1 LLSTKQPRKFLA
13 QGYGEE
19 AFIMAQKAKAL
30 KSKEDKIFD
39 VVNTIFLTLICLAV
53 LYPLYFVVIA
63 SISNPDMV
71 YNGEVWFLPKGITF
85 EGYKRIF
92 SDPKIWLG
100 YKNTV
105 VYTVLGTVIQVSL
118 TLMAAYALSRKD
130 LYGKT
135 FFMMMI
141 LFTMFFNGGLI
152 PTYLVVK
159 QLGMLNTIWAMILP
173 KAVAVWNLIVA
184 RSFFEENIPNE
195 LLEAGKID
203 GCSNTKFFLKVVLPL
218 SKPIIA
224 VMVLFYAVGQWNSY
238 FDALIY
244 LNDESLYPLQLIL
257 RNILTQNQLSVK
269 MLSDLDNLAA
279 QQQVGEIIKYG
290 IIIVGAL
297 PLLIVYPFVQKH
309 FVKGVLIGGV
319 KG

>member
-1 LLSTKQPRKFLA
+1 MASTVKK
-13 QGYGEE
+13 
-19 AFIMAQKAKAL
+19 I

-39 VVNTIFLTLICLAV
+39 VVNTIFLSLICLAV
-53 LYPLYFVVIA
+53 LYPLYFVIIA
-63 SISNPDMV
+63 SISNPNMV
-71 YNGEVWFLPKGITF
+71 YNGDVWLFPKDITF

-105 VYTVLGTVIQVSL
+105 VYTVVGTIVQVSL

-130 LYGKT
+130 FYGKS
-135 FFMMMI
+135 FFMMVI

-159 QLGMLNTIWAMILP
+159 DLGMLNTIWAMILP

-203 GCSNTKFFLKVVLPL
+203 GCSNTRFFLKVVLPL

-257 RNILTQNQLSVK
+257 RNILTQNQLSIK

-297 PLLIVYPFVQKH
+297 PLLIVYPFVQRH

>member
-1 LLSTKQPRKFLA
+1 MSEFKKNNS
-13 QGYGEE
+13 
-19 AFIMAQKAKAL
+19 AKKI

-39 VVNTIFLTLICLAV
+39 TINFIFLTLICLAV

-63 SISNPDMV
+63 SISNPDLV
-71 YNGEVWFLPKGITF
+71 YNGSVWLLPKEITF

-100 YKNTV
+100 YKNTII
-105 VYTVLGTVIQVSL
+105 YTVLGTALQVSL
-118 TLMAAYALSRKD
+118 TLLAAYALSRKD
-130 LYGKT
+130 LYGKS
-135 FFMMMI
+135 FFMLMI
-141 LFTMFFNGGLI
+141 LFTMFFSGGLI

-159 QLGMLNTIWAMILP
+159 DLGMLNTMWAMIIP
-173 KAVAVWNLIVA
+173 KAIAVWNLIVA
-184 RSFFEENIPNE
+184 RSFFESSVPNE

-203 GCSNTKFFLKVVLPL
+203 GCSNTRFFLKIVLPL

-224 VMVLFYAVGQWNSY
+224 VMVLFYAVGNWNSY

-257 RNILTQNQLSVK
+257 RNILIQNQLSVQ

-279 QQQVGEIIKYG
+279 QQHVGEIIKYG
-290 IIIVGAL
+290 VIIVAAI
-297 PLLIVYPFVQKH
+297 PLLIVYPFVQKY

>member
-1 LLSTKQPRKFLA
+1 MQT
-13 QGYGEE
+13 
-19 AFIMAQKAKAL
+19 AKTI

-71 YNGEVWFLPKGITF
+71 YNGEVWFFPKDITF

-92 SDPKIWLG
+92 SDPKIWIG

-105 VYTVLGTVIQVSL
+105 VYTVIGTVVQVSL

-130 LYGKT
+130 FYGRT

-257 RNILTQNQLSVK
+257 RNILTQNQLSIK
-269 MLSDLDNLAA
+269 MLSDLDSLAA

>member
-1 LLSTKQPRKFLA
+1 MEK
-13 QGYGEE
+13 
-19 AFIMAQKAKAL
+19 KAKKI

-39 VVNTIFLTLICLAV
+39 TINLTFLTLVCLAV
-53 LYPLYFVVIA
+53 LYPLYFIIIA
-63 SISNPDMV
+63 SFSNPDMV
-71 YNGEVWFLPKGITF
+71 YNGQVWLIPKGITF

-92 SDPKIWLG
+92 SDPKIWIG
-100 YKNTV
+100 YKNTIE
-105 VYTVLGTVIQVSL
+105 YTVLGTTIQVLL

-130 LYGKT
+130 FYGKT

-184 RSFFEENIPNE
+184 RSFFESNIPNE
-195 LLEAGKID
+195 LLEAGRID

-257 RNILTQNQLSVK
+257 RNILIQNQLSVK

>member
-1 LLSTKQPRKFLA
+1 LSKQKKNNR
-13 QGYGEE
+13 
-19 AFIMAQKAKAL
+19 AKEI
-30 KSKEDKIFD
+30 KSREDKIFD
-39 VVNTIFLTLICLAV
+39 TINFIFLTLICLAV

-63 SISNPDMV
+63 SISNPDLV
-71 YNGEVWFLPKGITF
+71 YNGSVWLLPKEITF

-100 YKNTV
+100 YKNTII
-105 VYTVLGTVIQVSL
+105 YTVLGTAVQVSL

-130 LYGKT
+130 LYGKS
-135 FFMMMI
+135 FFMLLI
-141 LFTMFFNGGLI
+141 LFTMFFSGGLI

-159 QLGMLNTIWAMILP
+159 QLGMLNTIWAMIIP
-173 KAVAVWNLIVA
+173 KAIAVWNLIVA
-184 RSFFEENIPNE
+184 RSFFESSIPNE

-203 GCSNTKFFLKVVLPL
+203 GCSNTKFFLKIVLPL

-224 VMVLFYAVGQWNSY
+224 VLVLFYAVGNWNSY

-257 RNILTQNQLSVK
+257 RNILIQNQMSVQ
-269 MLSDLDNLAA
+269 MMSDLDNLAA
-279 QQQVGEIIKYG
+279 QQHVGEIIKYG
-290 IIIVGAL
+290 VIIVAAL
-297 PLLIVYPFVQKH
+297 PLLILYPFVQKY